1 MPCTILDWILDQKKM
16 NDYKG
21 YYWKNWKIFKYKMYI
36 KYQYGINVKF
46 LESVIVLW
54 LYKGMYL
61 LTEVT
66 C

>member
-36 KYQYGINVKF
+36 KY
-46 LESVIVLW
+46 
-54 LYKGMYL
+54 
-61 LTEVT
+61 
-66 C
+66 